1 MESVYTALAS
11 SFVCSPPTVRVCPH
25 CGDAVRSTHSVK
37 AVVAA
42 ITPQPAVAQS
52 DLNNSVQFSGPSP
65 CRSIRSAQSRT
76 LASSDRH
83 ARQGKARQGKAR
95 QGKARQG
102 KARQGKARQGM
113 QRCCRTVQTCCSAA
127 LCGSAWQCAV
137 LSCCAAMCA
146 ALVCGATS
154 TAAKSRLCRTWPH
167 MQEGDHTYPAGC
179 SAVLTSA
186 AHRASLRHLPRSRCC
201 ATAEV
206 GQRIGLISRQILLHS
221 PRSRMI

>member
-42 ITPQPAVAQS
+42 ITPQTAVAQS

-83 ARQGKARQGKAR
+83 
-95 QGKARQG
+95 
-102 KARQGKARQGM
+102 ARQGKARQGM

-186 AHRASLRHLPRSRCC
+186 THPITAAPAEKPLLC
-201 ATAEV
+201 A
-206 GQRIGLISRQILLHS
+206 
-221 PRSRMI
+221 